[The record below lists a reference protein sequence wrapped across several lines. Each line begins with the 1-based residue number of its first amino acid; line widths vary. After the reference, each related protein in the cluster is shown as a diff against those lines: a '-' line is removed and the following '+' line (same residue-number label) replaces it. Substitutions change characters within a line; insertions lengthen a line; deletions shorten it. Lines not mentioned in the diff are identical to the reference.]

1 MPGWGRSGR
10 VAVMGH
16 RGAPTLAPE
25 NTLASFARA
34 LQIGVD
40 YVELDVHLSR
50 DGALVVIH
58 DHTLERTTDG
68 AGPVGERSLEEIQR
82 LDAGAWFDP
91 SFAGERVPTL
101 DQVLEL
107 VAGRCDV
114 AVEIK
119 NGPIFYPGIEEAVL
133 RTLERRRALG
143 RSIVISFDHP
153 SVLRFKELAPQS
165 RTGVLFVG
173 RPVDPAQLAKEARAD
188 TLMPLWTDVTPEL
201 ISSAHQAGLGVI
213 PWTVDDPEAMR
224 RVAGMGVDGIVTNCP
239 DRLVAVLG

>member
-1 MPGWGRSGR
+1 MLGWGRSGR

-34 LQIGVD
+34 LEIGVD

-82 LDAGAWFDP
+82 LEAGAWFDP

-173 RPVDPAQLAKEARAD
+173 RPADPAQLAKEARAEA
-188 TLMPLWTDVTPEL
+188 LMPLWTDVTPEL
-201 ISSAHQAGLGVI
+201 ISSAHRAGLGVI